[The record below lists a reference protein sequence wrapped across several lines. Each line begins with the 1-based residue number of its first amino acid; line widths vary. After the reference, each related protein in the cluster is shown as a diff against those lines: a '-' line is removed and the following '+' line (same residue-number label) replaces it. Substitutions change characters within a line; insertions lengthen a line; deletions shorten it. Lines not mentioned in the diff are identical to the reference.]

1 MLRNDVAR
9 GARAATRQTARR
21 TRRSR
26 RPAANAEA
34 GPSSQRLSS
43 VEWDAQ
49 LDPSGP
55 TFELLYGGSSSSSE
69 FHDARRVA
77 LMWCSELSCA
87 ECAALAAN
95 RHLVFTR
102 QALTEALGRC
112 YTASP
117 SARGSQSGP
126 SSASGDKGKGKGK
139 GRADYKVVGKRKGRA
154 DPPAEPMDKDGDDD
168 ADDGE
173 DAAGD
178 SAGAESPAW
187 GGF

>member
-1 MLRNDVAR
+1 MRNNAAR
-9 GARAATRQTARR
+9 GAHAATRRTARR

-43 VEWDAQ
+43 VEWDAH

-55 TFELLYGGSSSSSE
+55 TFEPLYGGSSSSSE

-77 LMWCSELSCA
+77 LMWRSELSRA
-87 ECAALAAN
+87 KGAALAAN

-117 SARGSQSGP
+117 NAGGSQSGP

-139 GRADYKVVGKRKGRA
+139 GRADDKVVGKGKGRA
-154 DPPAEPMDKDGDDD
+154 DPPAELMDEDGDDD

-178 SAGAESPAW
+178 SDGADAPAW